1 MSVHSSHLFEK
12 RYKIEPQWYTN
23 IASPITIKPLNFK
36 TTMQVVLKSILF
48 ALSSFGDF
56 YFMAPYRHC
65 DNLSVSVISIS
76 LYCPPSL
83 SYIWDIGRGYGE
95 VLRVLRTEWW
105 AVWTVCVYKSRGQW
119 QCKLLTRFER
129 LWLLEWLLP
138 VCISQ
143 PSGQIK
149 WIECQS
155 EWL

>member
-1 MSVHSSHLFEK
+1 LVLKIASSCKMSVHSSHLFEK

-95 VLRVLRTEWW
+95 VLRVLRWNGGRCEL
-105 AVWTVCVYKSRGQW
+105 CVYTNREGNGNVN
-119 QCKLLTRFER
+119 C
-129 LWLLEWLLP
+129 
-138 VCISQ
+138 
-143 PSGQIK
+143 
-149 WIECQS
+149 
-155 EWL
+155 